1 MTSVKD
7 LGQYFT
13 VSSSLQAIVHSYVHN
28 RGELLLEP
36 SFGAGHLLQPF
47 LAADAAYPMLCY
59 EIDTRVKP
67 VVTFGSAQSVVYGD
81 FLAVR
86 PGRKFKTIIGNPPY
100 VKQRSGNLYL
110 KFIEAC
116 YELLDNGGELVFI
129 VPSDFLK
136 LTHAAPL
143 IAKMVGS
150 GSFTDFTF
158 PADERLFE
166 GASIDVVVFRYQKGL
181 LGNTCV
187 VNGERRIY
195 TSVRGILTFGN
206 PNGIPG
212 RPVEEQFDVYVG
224 LVSGRDEV
232 YKQPFGGMS
241 VLVDEG
247 RQERFIFAESFPTGD
262 GVTDAHLLAHKA
274 ELLGRGI
281 RAFKETNWYEWGA
294 PRNIRVM
301 REAAGRP
308 CIYVRTLTRN
318 AVVAF
323 KGVVG
328 FFGGGLLCMIPRE
341 GVAVDL
347 DVVIAH
353 LNSEE
358 CKKNYMYAG
367 RFKMGQRQ
375 LCCMMI

>member
-1 MTSVKD
+1 
-7 LGQYFT
+7 
-13 VSSSLQAIVHSYVHN
+13 
-28 RGELLLEP
+28 
-36 SFGAGHLLQPF
+36 
-47 LAADAAYPMLCY
+47 
-59 EIDTRVKP
+59 
-67 VVTFGSAQSVVYGD
+67 
-81 FLAVR
+81 
-86 PGRKFKTIIGNPPY
+86 
-100 VKQRSGNLYL
+100 
-110 KFIEAC
+110 
-116 YELLDNGGELVFI
+116 
-129 VPSDFLK
+129 
-136 LTHAAPL
+136 
-143 IAKMVGS
+143 MVGN

-181 LGNTCV
+181 LGNACV
-187 VNGERRIY
+187 VNGEQRIY

-247 RQERFIFAESFPTGD
+247 RQERFIFAERFPTGD
-262 GVTDAHLLAHKA
+262 AATDAHLLAHKA

-281 RAFKETNWYEWGA
+281 RAFTEANWYEWGA

-323 KGVVG
+323 RGVVG

-375 LCCMMI
+375 LCCMMV